1 MIKLASL
8 FQCGAVLQR
17 DMELALWGK
26 CAPGCVV
33 ECIFDGV
40 TSRSRSSAEGNF
52 MLYLP
57 PHPAGGPFELTV
69 SANGETLT
77 LTDILVGEVWL
88 CSGQSNMAYRL
99 SSDWRAH
106 DGANPDPLG
115 RKQERQFN
123 ELVMDPERIRF
134 FNVEIKGSTAPE
146 ESCQGEW
153 HPVPPEHSGEAS
165 AVAAW
170 FALGLQ
176 YHLDVPVGLVNTS
189 YGGST
194 AETWMSEEALRAA
207 PETRELLADF
217 CRSCYT
223 KGRDYWERDASTPK
237 PPPAPVS
244 GAAPDSGNE
253 GEGRGWALPG
263 FDDTSWADMKVPG
276 SWKEQK
282 IAGNGAVW
290 FRKKVTL
297 PAVWENVPLI
307 LGGGTVDK
315 QDISYFNGV
324 EVGRTGK
331 DMEECFWD
339 TKRCYTVPA
348 SLVKGGEAVVAIR
361 GFSHACDGALGG
373 DWYLENT
380 VTGQKI
386 SLTGTWKAK
395 AEYDRG
401 NIAPPPFEPPFPD
414 HYRHPGSL
422 YRSMLKPLIPYGI
435 RGVLWYQGESNTTT
449 PDMAREY
456 RSTLQNLIDDWRRN
470 WRQPE
475 LPFLVMQLANFGAQT
490 PFEKEAAWAWLRE
503 SQRLTALYDPDTF
516 LTTAIDIGD
525 EKDVHPQNKLDA
537 GKRMAAAALHHVYG
551 CAESVPSG
559 PEPEKMEISGS
570 TIRIKFRYAEELELR
585 DGTDCFYIGNS
596 EGDFQAADTVRIDG
610 ESVVLSSSLV
620 PEPVE
625 VRYAWSK
632 SPASRLYNKAGL
644 PAASFRLLAGE

>member
-99 SSDWRAH
+99 SSDWRAY

-153 HPVPPEHSGEAS
+153 HPVTPEHSGEAS

>member
-8 FQCGAVLQR
+8 FQSGAVLQR
-17 DMELALWGK
+17 DMELPLWGK
-26 CAPGCVV
+26 CAPGCPV
-33 ECIFDGV
+33 ECVFDGI
-40 TSRSRSSAEGNF
+40 TSYSRSSLEGNF

-88 CSGQSNMAYRL
+88 CSGQSNMAYKL

-106 DGANPDPLG
+106 DRENPDPLG

-134 FNVEIKGSTAPE
+134 FNVESRGSTAPE
-146 ESCQGEW
+146 EFCRGEW
-153 HPVPPEHSGEAS
+153 LPVTPEHSGQSSAIAS
-165 AVAAW
+165 W

-189 YGGST
+189 YGGSS
-194 AETWMSEEALRAA
+194 AETWMSEEALWAA
-207 PETRELLADF
+207 PETRELLAAF
-217 CRSCYT
+217 HRSCYT
-223 KGRDYWERDASTPK
+223 KDRAYWECDASTPK
-237 PPPAPVS
+237 PPPAPLGGV
-244 GAAPDSGNE
+244 APDSGNE
-253 GEGRGWALPG
+253 GEAWGWASPG

-276 SWKEQK
+276 SWKAQK

-297 PAVWENVPLI
+297 PVEWENVPLI

-331 DMEECFWD
+331 DMEECYWD
-339 TKRCYTVPA
+339 TKRSYEIPA
-348 SLVKGGEAVVAIR
+348 SLVKGGEAVIAIR
-361 GFSHACDGALGG
+361 GFSHSCDGSLGG
-373 DWYLENT
+373 DWHLKNT
-380 VTGQKI
+380 ATGEKI
-386 SLTGTWKAK
+386 SLPGVWKAK

-401 NIAPPPFEPPFPD
+401 DIAPPPIEPHFPD
-414 HYRHPGSL
+414 HFRHPGNL
-422 YRSMLKPLIPYGI
+422 FRSMLKPLIPYGI
-435 RGVLWYQGESNTTT
+435 RGVLWYQGENNTAT
-449 PDMAREY
+449 PEMAGEY
-456 RSTLQNLIDDWRRN
+456 RSTLQNLICDWRRN
-470 WRQPE
+470 WRRPD
-475 LPFLVMQLANFGAQT
+475 LPFIVMQLANFGAQT
-490 PFEKEAAWAWLRE
+490 PFEKDSTWAWLRE

-516 LTTAIDIGD
+516 LATAIDIGD
-525 EKDVHPQNKLDA
+525 EQDVHPQNKLEA

-570 TIRIKFRYAEELELR
+570 TIRIKFRCAEEMELR
-585 DGTDCFYIGNS
+585 EGGDCFYIGDS
-596 EGDFQAADTVRIDG
+596 EGDFYAADSVKTDG
-610 ESVVLSSSLV
+610 EYVILSSSQV
-620 PEPVE
+620 PDPME

-632 SPASRLYNKAGL
+632 SPVSRLYNKAAL
-644 PAASFRLLAGE
+644 PASSFRLVAE

>member
-8 FQCGAVLQR
+8 FQSGAVLQR
-17 DMELALWGK
+17 DMELPLWGK
-26 CAPGCVV
+26 CAPGCPV
-33 ECIFDGV
+33 ECVFDGI
-40 TSRSRSSAEGNF
+40 TSYSRSSLEGNF

-88 CSGQSNMAYRL
+88 CSGQSNMAYKL

-106 DGANPDPLG
+106 DRENPDPLG

-134 FNVEIKGSTAPE
+134 FNVESRGSTAPE
-146 ESCQGEW
+146 ESCRGEW
-153 HPVPPEHSGEAS
+153 LPVTPEHSGQSSAIAS
-165 AVAAW
+165 W

-189 YGGST
+189 YGGSSI
-194 AETWMSEEALRAA
+194 ETWMSEEALWAA
-207 PETRELLADF
+207 PGTRELLAAF
-217 CRSCYT
+217 HRSCYT
-223 KGRDYWERDASTPK
+223 KDRAYWECDASTPK
-237 PPPAPVS
+237 PPPAPLD

-253 GEGRGWALPG
+253 GEAWGWASPG
-263 FDDTSWADMKVPG
+263 FDETSWADMKVPG
-276 SWKEQK
+276 SWKAQK

-297 PAVWENVPLI
+297 PAEWENVPII

-331 DMEECFWD
+331 DMEECYWD
-339 TKRCYTVPA
+339 TKRSYEVPA
-348 SLVKGGEAVVAIR
+348 SLVKGGEAVIAVR
-361 GFSHACDGALGG
+361 GFSHACDGSLGG
-373 DWYLENT
+373 DWHLENT
-380 VTGQKI
+380 ATEEKI
-386 SLTGTWKAK
+386 SLTGVWKAK

-401 NIAPPPFEPPFPD
+401 DIVPPPIEPHFPD
-414 HYRHPGSL
+414 HFRHPGNL
-422 YRSMLKPLIPYGI
+422 FRSMLKPLIPYGI
-435 RGVLWYQGESNTTT
+435 RGVLWYQGENNTAT
-449 PDMAREY
+449 PEMAGEY
-456 RSTLQNLIDDWRRN
+456 RSTLQNLICDWRRN
-470 WRQPE
+470 WRRPD
-475 LPFLVMQLANFGAQT
+475 LPFIVMQLANFGAQA
-490 PFEKEAAWAWLRE
+490 PFEKDSTWAWLRE

-516 LTTAIDIGD
+516 LATAIDIGD
-525 EKDVHPQNKLDA
+525 ENDVHPQNKLEA
-537 GKRMAAAALHHVYG
+537 GKRMAAAALHHVYN

-570 TIRIKFRYAEELELR
+570 TIRIKFRCAEEMELR
-585 DGTDCFYIGNS
+585 EGGDCFYIGNS
-596 EGDFQAADTVRIDG
+596 EGDFYAADSVKTDG
-610 ESVVLSSSLV
+610 EYVILSSSQV
-620 PEPVE
+620 PDPVE

-632 SPASRLYNKAGL
+632 SPVSRLYNKAAL
-644 PAASFRLLAGE
+644 PAASFRLVAE